1 MPPESPFA
9 SPFVVVCDF
18 FARNDWPI
26 NVVADESILYMVYQ
40 GDNGRYDCLAGVRN
54 EEGQFLFYSV
64 CPVPATEDRRAA
76 VAEFVARAN
85 YDMVLGNF
93 ELDFDDGEIR
103 YKTSAPI
110 EGAQLSPAIV
120 ALLVLVNLRTMDQY
134 LPGILSVVHGNIS
147 PRDAIEKIE
156 RAQ

>member
-1 MPPESPFA
+1 MITPKFPFD
-9 SPFVVVCDF
+9 VVCEF
-18 FARNDWPI
+18 FAANDWPT
-26 NVVADESILYMVYQ
+26 NVVADESIVYAVYQ
-40 GDNGRYDCLAGVRN
+40 GENGRYDCLAGVRD
-54 EEGQFLFYSV
+54 EAGQFLFYSV
-64 CPVPATEDRRAA
+64 CPVPVGEDRRAA

-120 ALLVLVNLRTMDQY
+120 ALLVLVNLKTMDQY
-134 LPGILSVVHGNIS
+134 MPGILSVLHGGIS

-156 RAQ
+156 RVP